1 MTSVDNLQQFRH
13 DIYIRL
19 GNGRAALFDLMDA
32 VLTTRSISSFV
43 ELSLSPFFRRQ
54 WPSIYAALQDGHPPR
69 HNLMHQCAKH
79 IPDSL
84 LIVIAGDHTAWP
96 RLHAKTLQDR
106 TYEHQPQVISGG
118 KPITIGQGY
127 SSIAWVP
134 ESEGSWALP
143 LLHERISSSENPLT
157 KAATQLG
164 QVCADIQ
171 GHILFLGDSEYGS
184 APFLKQTADLS
195 CDKLLRLR
203 PNRVLYHAPEPYQ
216 GVGRPTKHGRKFKL
230 KAPDTWDEVQEDIT
244 VDDPKLGRLRVRRW
258 DTLHLKQ
265 ASEHPFTLILVERLD
280 EPKSKPLWLI
290 WIGTGT
296 LKLSQ
301 VWQRYLRRFAIEH
314 WYRFVRQ
321 RLHWTIPQLSTPEKM
336 ETWSALMPLLTWQL
350 WLARNVV
357 VDSPLPWQKPMT
369 KLTPGRIANSFAPL
383 LATIGSP
390 APHPKPRGKS
400 PGWPTGTPRNKR
412 PRYPTVKKRA
422 AKKQKVTL
430 AVA

>member
-1 MTSVDNLQQFRH
+1 MTSVDTLVQFRH

-43 ELSLSPFFRRQ
+43 ELTLSPVFRRQ
-54 WPSIYAALQDGHPPR
+54 WPSLYAALQDGRPYRP
-69 HNLMHQCAKH
+69 NLMHECAQH
-79 IPDSL
+79 IPPSEP
-84 LIVIAGDHTAWP
+84 IVIAGDHTAWP
-96 RLHAKTLQDR
+96 RLHARPLEDR

-127 SSIAWVP
+127 STIAWVP
-134 ESEGSWALP
+134 EAEGSWALP
-143 LLHERISSSENPLT
+143 LLHERISSLENPLT
-157 KAATQLG
+157 KAANQLG
-164 QVCADIQ
+164 QVCADIE

-184 APFLKQTADLS
+184 APFLKQTAALS

-203 PNRVLYHAPEPYQ
+203 PNRVLYHAPAPYK
-216 GVGRPTKHGRKFKL
+216 GFGRPAKHGEKFKL
-230 KAPDTWDEVQEDIT
+230 KDPGTWDEAQENIT
-244 VDDPKLGRLRVRRW
+244 VEDPKLGCLRVRRW
-258 DTLHLKQ
+258 DTLHFKQ

-290 WIGTGT
+290 WNGKGT

-301 VWQRYLRRFAIEH
+301 VWQQYLRRFAIEH

-321 RLHWTIPQLSTPEKM
+321 RLHWTTPQLATPEKM
-336 ETWSALMPLLTWQL
+336 ETWSTLMPLLTWQL

-357 VDSPLPWQKPMT
+357 VDSSLPWQKPMT
-369 KLTPGRIANSFAPL
+369 KLTPGRIAHSFAPL

-390 APHPKPRGKS
+390 APAPKPRGKS
-400 PGWPTGTPRNKR
+400 PGWPPGTTRNKR
-412 PRYPTVKKRA
+412 PRYCVVKKGSTPKKKATIA
-422 AKKQKVTL
+422 A
-430 AVA
+430 A